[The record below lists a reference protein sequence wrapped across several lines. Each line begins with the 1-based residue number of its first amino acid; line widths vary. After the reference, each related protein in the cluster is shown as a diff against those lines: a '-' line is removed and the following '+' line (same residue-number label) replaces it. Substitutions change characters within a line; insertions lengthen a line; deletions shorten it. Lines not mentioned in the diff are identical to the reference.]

1 MTDDLPDAT
10 VADAAHRGSAGLTL
24 AAGALGFFVLTLDTQ
39 VVTVAMPV
47 IGTELNGDITALQW
61 VVSGYTLM
69 LAALLLSAGSLS
81 DRIGASK
88 AFAIGLAAFTVASAA
103 CSVAPELGMLVG
115 ARFLQGAAGAVV
127 LPASLALVRQAYP
140 TAAARARAVAVW
152 TAVGGAAMA
161 AGPLVGGLLT
171 STLGWRS
178 VFYVNLPIG
187 LVALIALIRGPRST
201 PRRTPFDLRGQ
212 LSATLAIAAITY
224 AVIEGSVAALAAFC
238 VASAVFVIVERRSAH
253 PMVPPR
259 LVRRPS
265 VAVPTATGLALN
277 FAFYGA
283 VFLLALYFEQVR
295 GLSALETGLMFL
307 PMTALI
313 TVVNLLAGRLT
324 TRYGPR
330 LPMALGQ
337 VVLAGGVCGLL
348 ALQQDTPL
356 VVQAAVLLP
365 FGLGAGLAVPAL
377 TAALLESVDADR
389 AGLAAGLLNAG
400 RQFGGAL
407 GVALF
412 GSLAGGAVVTG
423 LHTGALV
430 AATVLVATTIATVVF
445 VRPRMT
451 AHGHQ
456 DDPLVR
462 SGVSGSGARADRPG

>member
-1 MTDDLPDAT
+1 MTDVLAGAANGDAG
-10 VADAAHRGSAGLTL
+10 HRSSAGLTL
-24 AAGALGFFVLTLDTQ
+24 AAAALGFLVLTLDTQ

-47 IGTELNGDITALQW
+47 IGTELNGGITALQW

-81 DRIGASK
+81 DRIGASR
-88 AFAIGLAAFTVASAA
+88 AFAIGLAAFTAASAA
-103 CSVAPELGMLVG
+103 CSVAPELGVLVA
-115 ARFLQGAAGAVV
+115 ARFVQGAAGAVV

-171 STLGWRS
+171 TTLGWRS

-187 LVALIALIRGPRST
+187 LVGLIALIRGPRSI
-201 PRRTPFDLRGQ
+201 PRRTPFDLPGQ
-212 LSATLAIAAITY
+212 LSATLTLAAITY
-224 AVIEGSVAALAAFC
+224 AVIERSVAALAVFC
-238 VASAVFVIVERRSAH
+238 VAAAVFAIVEQRAAH
-253 PMVPPR
+253 PMIPPHLARLPAVSVPI
-259 LVRRPS
+259 
-265 VAVPTATGLALN
+265 AAGLALN

-283 VFLLALYFEQVR
+283 VFLLALYFEQVH

-330 LPMALGQ
+330 LPIALGQ
-337 VVLAGGVCGLL
+337 VVLLGGVCGLL

-365 FGLGAGLAVPAL
+365 FGLGGGLAVPAL

-412 GSLAGGAVVTG
+412 GSLAAGGAVVTG
-423 LHTGALV
+423 LHMGALV
-430 AATVLVATTIATVVF
+430 GAAVLMATTTATVVF

-451 AHGHQ
+451 AQ
-456 DDPLVR
+456 SSKTR
-462 SGVSGSGARADRPG
+462 

>member
-1 MTDDLPDAT
+1 MTDVL
-10 VADAAHRGSAGLTL
+10 ADAANGDAGHRSSACLTL
-24 AAGALGFFVLTLDTQ
+24 AAAALGFFVLTLDTQ

-47 IGTELNGDITALQW
+47 IGTELGGGIAALQW

-88 AFAIGLAAFTVASAA
+88 AFTIGLAAFTVASAA
-103 CSVAPELGMLVG
+103 CGVAPELGVLVA
-115 ARFLQGAAGAVV
+115 ARFLQGAAGAVL

-171 STLGWRS
+171 TTLGWRS

-187 LVALIALIRGPRST
+187 LVGLIALVRGPRSI
-201 PRRTPFDLRGQ
+201 PRRMPFDFPGQ
-212 LSATLAIAAITY
+212 VSATLALAAITY
-224 AVIEGSVAALAAFC
+224 AVIERSVAALAVFC
-238 VASAVFVIVERRSAH
+238 VAAAVFVIVEQRSAH

-259 LVRRPS
+259 LVRLPAVS
-265 VAVPTATGLALN
+265 VPTATGLALN

-283 VFLLALYFEQVR
+283 VFLLALYFEQVH

-313 TVVNLLAGRLT
+313 TVTNLIAGRLS

-330 LPMALGQ
+330 LPMVLGQ
-337 VVLAGGVCGLL
+337 VVLVGGVCGLL

-365 FGLGAGLAVPAL
+365 FGLGGGLAVPAL

-412 GSLAGGAVVTG
+412 GSLAAGGAVVTG
-423 LHTGALV
+423 LHMGALV
-430 AATVLVATTIATVVF
+430 GAAVLMATTTATVVF
-445 VRPRMT
+445 VRPRMR
-451 AHGHQ
+451 
-456 DDPLVR
+456 VR
-462 SGVSGSGARADRPG
+462 PSKTR

>member
-1 MTDDLPDAT
+1 
-10 VADAAHRGSAGLTL
+10 VQAAL
-24 AAGALGFFVLTLDTQ
+24 AAQ
-39 VVTVAMPV
+39 V
-47 IGTELNGDITALQW
+47 IR
-61 VVSGYTLM
+61 VV
-69 LAALLLSAGSLS
+69 
-81 DRIGASK
+81 DD
-88 AFAIGLAAFTVASAA
+88 GLKAFTVTSTPRVTTLVVNTCWAEGGRPRRTGCREKISSI
-103 CSVAPELGMLVG
+103 CSGRGDVEVVGDEGFEEPAGMTGLAEHDGSGDLDLAHRQFPPVTG
-115 ARFLQGAAGAVV
+115 GVVV
-127 LPASLALVRQAYP
+127 LGQRQRQDRDPVLEEGLDGGWAEPVTDALQPDRI
-140 TAAARARAVAVW
+140 
-152 TAVGGAAMA
+152 VGGGEPVEQLGEPDPGPGGLAF
-161 AGPLVGGLLT
+161 GPLMTVDP
-171 STLGWRS
+171 

-187 LVALIALIRGPRST
+187 LVALIALIRGPRSI
-201 PRRTPFDLRGQ
+201 PRRTPFDLPGQ
-212 LSATLAIAAITY
+212 LSATLALAAITY
-224 AVIEGSVAALAAFC
+224 AVIERSVAALVAC
-238 VASAVFVIVERRSAH
+238 GVASAVFVIVEQRSAH

-313 TVVNLLAGRLT
+313 TVMNLLAGRLT

-337 VVLAGGVCGLL
+337 AVLVGGVCGLL
-348 ALQQDTPL
+348 ALQHDTPL

-365 FGLGAGLAVPAL
+365 FGLGGGLAVPAL

-412 GSLAGGAVVTG
+412 GSLTGGAVVTG
-423 LHTGALV
+423 LHMGALV
-430 AATVLVATTIATVVF
+430 AAAAPVATTIATVVF
-445 VRPRMT
+445 VRPGMTGMT
-451 AHGHQ
+451 AHGQQ
-456 DDPLVR
+456 DEPLAR
-462 SGVSGSGARADRPG
+462 SGVPGSGARADCPG